1 MESVKR
7 RWYNMS
13 LRKALVCY
21 VTAAAVLALALCAIT
36 SNLCDFL
43 VKEIY
48 EAYPET
54 VEKYY
59 LTNERGE
66 RLGDGSYVG
75 RDFVPLSAKD
85 QRMVD
90 ILRAFPGVIIPV
102 YSALCIL
109 AAALLFYRD
118 KLKKP
123 LAELRLASEKISNN
137 DLRKR

>member
-59 LTNERGE
+59 LTNERGSGWGME
-66 RLGDGSYVG
+66 VMSGE
-75 RDFVPLSAKD
+75 
-85 QRMVD
+85 
-90 ILRAFPGVIIPV
+90 IL
-102 YSALCIL
+102 
-109 AAALLFYRD
+109 YRS
-118 KLKKP
+118 P
-123 LAELRLASEKISNN
+123 RRISEWSIFFGPSLAS
-137 DLRKR
+137 

>member
-1 MESVKR
+1 
-7 RWYNMS
+7 MS

-75 RDFVPLSAKD
+75 SWDNNSTMSNSFFVRRISSFPQNNWRLAKSIARFPTNLS
-85 QRMVD
+85 RV
-90 ILRAFPGVIIPV
+90 
-102 YSALCIL
+102 SALCRPVSSQEMAI
-109 AAALLFYRD
+109 R
-118 KLKKP
+118 P
-123 LAELRLASEKISNN
+123 
-137 DLRKR
+137 

>member
-1 MESVKR
+1 
-7 RWYNMS
+7 MS

-90 ILRAFPGVIIPV
+90 ISYCAF
-102 YSALCIL
+102 
-109 AAALLFYRD
+109 R
-118 KLKKP
+118 
-123 LAELRLASEKISNN
+123 
-137 DLRKR
+137 

>member
-1 MESVKR
+1 
-7 RWYNMS
+7 MS

-102 YSALCIL
+102 
-109 AAALLFYRD
+109 
-118 KLKKP
+118 
-123 LAELRLASEKISNN
+123 
-137 DLRKR
+137 

>member
-66 RLGDGSYVG
+66 RLGYGGGYYDRWLEHFSGVTVG
-75 RDFVPLSAKD
+75 LCREAVLQDRVPDEAHD
-85 QRMVD
+85 AIVD
-90 ILRAFPGVIIPV
+90 ILLTERE
-102 YSALCIL
+102 SLSL
-109 AAALLFYRD
+109 
-118 KLKKP
+118 
-123 LAELRLASEKISNN
+123 
-137 DLRKR
+137 